1 MFALEYIKN
10 TCCGC
15 FRDINN
21 IKTQNEEKL
30 IIENTEITKYLNSI
44 GYSDTLPFV
53 PPIDFGKVIKVYDGD
68 TITIAAKLPNTL
80 GPIYRFSVR
89 LLGIDSPEIK
99 GKTFKE
105 KELAVISRDI
115 LSQLIMG
122 KIVYL
127 RNVSMEKYGRI
138 LADVYLG
145 DLHVNDWMLKNGYAI
160 PYDGGTK
167 HRPSEWDKESI

>member
-1 MFALEYIKN
+1 MFALNYIRN
-10 TCCGC
+10 NCCC
-15 FRDINN
+15 TNP
-21 IKTQNEEKL
+21 IKKSNKEGL
-30 IIENTEITKYLNSI
+30 IIENTEITKYLNNI
-44 GYSDTLPFV
+44 GYSDTLPFI
-53 PPIDFGKVIKVYDGD
+53 PPINFGKVIKVYDGD
-68 TITIAAKLPNTL
+68 TITIAARLPNTL
-80 GPIYRFSVR
+80 QPIYRFSVR

-145 DLHVNDWMLKNGYAI
+145 DLHINDWMLKNGYAI

-167 HRPSEWDKESI
+167 HRPAKWDNDSV

>member
-1 MFALEYIKN
+1 MFALNYIRNGCCCMNPIKN
-10 TCCGC
+10 T
-15 FRDINN
+15 NKEN
-21 IKTQNEEKL
+21 L
-30 IIENTEITKYLNSI
+30 IIENTEITNYLNNI
-44 GYSDTLPFV
+44 CYSHTLPFI

-68 TITIAAKLPNTL
+68 TITIAARLPNTL

-145 DLHVNDWMLKNGYAI
+145 DVHINDWMLKNGYAI

-167 HRPSEWDKESI
+167 HRPSEWDKDCF

>member
-1 MFALEYIKN
+1 MFALNYIRN
-10 TCCGC
+10 SCCGSGV
-15 FRDINN
+15 INCTKN
-21 IKTQNEEKL
+21 SNKEGL
-30 IIENTEITKYLNSI
+30 IIENTEITNYLNNI
-44 GYSDTLPFV
+44 GYSDTLPFI
-53 PPIDFGKVIKVYDGD
+53 PPINFGKVIKVYDGD

-145 DLHVNDWMLKNGYAI
+145 DLHINDWMLKNGYAI

-167 HRPSEWDKESI
+167 HRPYEWDNDSV

>member
-1 MFALEYIKN
+1 MFALNYIKN
-10 TCCGC
+10 SCCANDAIC
-15 FRDINN
+15 TKKEN
-21 IKTQNEEKL
+21 L
-30 IIENTEITKYLNSI
+30 IIENTEITNYLNSI
-44 GYSDTLPFV
+44 SYSDTLPFI

-89 LLGIDSPEIK
+89 LIGIDSPEIK
-99 GKTFKE
+99 GSTFKE
-105 KELAVISRDI
+105 KELAIISRNM

-145 DLHVNDWMLKNGYAI
+145 DLHVNDWMIKNGYAI

-167 HRPSEWDKESI
+167 YRPSQWDNDSV

>member
-1 MFALEYIKN
+1 MFALNYIKN
-10 TCCGC
+10 SC
-15 FRDINN
+15 FANDAICTKKEN
-21 IKTQNEEKL
+21 L
-30 IIENTEITKYLNSI
+30 IIENTEITNYLNSI
-44 GYSDTLPFV
+44 SYSDTLPFI

-99 GKTFKE
+99 GSTFKE
-105 KELAVISRDI
+105 KELAIISRNI
-115 LSQLIMG
+115 LFQLIMG

-145 DLHVNDWMLKNGYAI
+145 DLHVNDWMIKNGYAI

-167 HRPSEWDKESI
+167 HRPSAWDNDSV

>member
-1 MFALEYIKN
+1 MFALNYIRNGCCCMNPIKN
-10 TCCGC
+10 S
-15 FRDINN
+15 N
-21 IKTQNEEKL
+21 KESL
-30 IIENTEITKYLNSI
+30 IIENTEITKYLNNI
-44 GYSDTLPFV
+44 GYSDTLPFI
-53 PPIDFGKVIKVYDGD
+53 PPINFGKVIKVYDGD

-89 LLGIDSPEIK
+89 LIGIDSPEIK

-145 DLHVNDWMLKNGYAI
+145 DLHINDWMLKNGYAI

-167 HRPSEWDKESI
+167 HRPSEWDNDSV

>member
-1 MFALEYIKN
+1 MFALNYIRNGCCCMNPMKN
-10 TCCGC
+10 T
-15 FRDINN
+15 NKEN
-21 IKTQNEEKL
+21 L
-30 IIENTEITKYLNSI
+30 IIENTEITNYLNNI

-53 PPIDFGKVIKVYDGD
+53 PPINFGKVIKVYDGD

-105 KELAVISRDI
+105 KELAIISRNI
-115 LSQLIMG
+115 LSQLIIG

-145 DLHVNDWMLKNGYAI
+145 DLHINDWMLKNGYAI

-167 HRPSEWDKESI
+167 HRPHEWDNDSV